1 MRARSIPE
9 YVYFYDSI
17 RARFFYNIKNIT
29 RKSWRRDDGCSRAG
43 VELCRKDSL
52 DCAHLHVS
60 MILCVIFE
68 ALPVKRNLS
77 SSRTTLE
84 FMNILCFLIVSL
96 FLQDLF

>member
-29 RKSWRRDDGCSRAG
+29 RKSWRHDDGCSRAG
-43 VELCRKDSL
+43 VELCGKDSL

-60 MILCVIFE
+60 MILGVIF
-68 ALPVKRNLS
+68 K
-77 SSRTTLE
+77 TTCLKIAVFE
-84 FMNILCFLIVSL
+84 
-96 FLQDLF
+96 